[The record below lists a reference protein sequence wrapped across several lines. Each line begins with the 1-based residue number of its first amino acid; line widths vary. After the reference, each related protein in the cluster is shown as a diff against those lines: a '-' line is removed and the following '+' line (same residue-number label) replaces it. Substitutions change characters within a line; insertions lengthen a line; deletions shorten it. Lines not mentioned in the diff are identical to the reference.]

1 MFRLF
6 LTLAM
11 MIAGAASWSAP
22 AIAQSGNWQQI
33 QCASYREPARCPI
46 DIGRAGFVKLMQV
59 TNPPCDQGRTWGWDA
74 NSIWVS
80 GNCRAVFSVNR
91 AGGGGNGGGGG
102 YSGGGYPGGGGGG
115 PGGGYPGGG
124 YPGNGGN
131 NGGYPGGGYPPQAR
145 QITCESWQ
153 FRPNECPADTRG
165 GVRLLQQTGGMCTQG
180 QTWGFTPR
188 GIWVNNGCRAIFAVV
203 GGRPGFG
210 PGPGPGPGGGFPTAP
225 VPGNGGRLIVCES
238 WQFQPNRCA
247 TDVFRRPQIEV
258 IAGNC
263 VQGQTWGWDRGG
275 VWVNGGCRARF
286 RLG

>member
-1 MFRLF
+1 MIFRLA
-6 LTLAM
+6 LMLAM
-11 MIAGAASWSAP
+11 IVSGAASLPAP
-22 AIAQSGNWQQI
+22 AVAQGGNWQQV
-33 QCASYREPARCPI
+33 QCASFREPARCPV

-80 GNCRAVFSVNR
+80 GNCRAVFSVSR
-91 AGGGGNGGGGG
+91 AGG
-102 YSGGGYPGGGGGG
+102 GGGYPGGGGN
-115 PGGGYPGGG
+115 PGGGGYPGGGNPGSGGYPGGGGGNPGGG

-131 NGGYPGGGYPPQAR
+131 NGGNYPPQAR

-203 GGRPGFG
+203 GGRPSFG
-210 PGPGPGPGGGFPTAP
+210 PGPGIPDAPVNGGG
-225 VPGNGGRLIVCES
+225 RSIVCES
-238 WQFQPNRCA
+238 WQFQPSRCA
-247 TDVFRRPQIEV
+247 TDVYRRPQVQV

-275 VWVNGGCRARF
+275 VWVNRGCRARF
-286 RLG
+286 LLG